1 MTDAHAPGSTLVR
14 PIPLG
19 QVNAFL
25 IRGERPVLVD
35 TGLPGS
41 APVILAALEDEGYR
55 PQDLALIVITHLHTD
70 HFGSAAALSAATG
83 APVLVHGGEAEFLAR
98 GEGLPPVPVS
108 LMGRIFSLLIGR
120 QVPVPDLAI
129 APAIRVTSPYR
140 LDVYGID
147 GEVIPTPGHTRGSL
161 SVRLASGEFI
171 AGDLVTGILPAHRPR
186 PPLFAEDI
194 PAARKS
200 IRMVLDKGPE
210 IIYAGHGGP
219 FTPGQLEFLTR

>member
-1 MTDAHAPGSTLVR
+1 MTDAHVPGSTLVR

-25 IRGERPVLVD
+25 VRGTRPVLVD
-35 TGLPGS
+35 TGLPGN
-41 APVILAALEDEGYR
+41 APKILAALSGEGYK
-55 PQDLALIVITHLHTD
+55 PQDLSLIIITHLHTD

-83 APVLVHGGEAEFLAR
+83 APVLVHAGEAEFLAR

-108 LMGRIFSLLIGR
+108 LMGRIFAFLIGR
-120 QVPVPDLAI
+120 QAPVPDLAVV
-129 APAIRVTSPYR
+129 PAIRVNGPYR
-140 LDVYGID
+140 LDAYGID
-147 GEVIPTPGHTRGSL
+147 GEVIPTPGHTHGSL
-161 SVRLASGEFI
+161 SVRLGSGEFI

-194 PAARKS
+194 DASQKS
-200 IRMVLDKGPE
+200 IREVMDARPG

-219 FTPGQLEFLTR
+219 FTPGQLDSLMR